1 MKATLIKQSALA
13 TLGALTLLA
22 NTSFAGQYFVGGSVN
37 LSKNTTDYK
46 GNNPKV
52 SIANGKASK
61 YSPQASL
68 IGGYKTQIGNFNFIS
83 EAGFDLASTKIGKE
97 SKNQMEVKKGV
108 AFNISQKVGYVF
120 KDASSIYATAGITIA
135 KHKFNHKEL
144 KISDETLAQP
154 FLGLGS
160 EVKVSENLFLF
171 SEFNYI
177 LTKKVKFVDHAKKE
191 IGTIKIGGEQF
202 KIGARYYL

>member
-1 MKATLIKQSALA
+1 MKTTLIKQSALIS
-13 TLGALTLLA
+13 ALTLFA
-22 NTSFAGQYFVGGSVN
+22 NASFAGQYFVGGSLN

-46 GNNPKV
+46 GNNYPKIN
-52 SIANGKASK
+52 IASGKDSK

-83 EAGFDLASTKIGKE
+83 EAGFDLASAKVGKK
-97 SKNQMEVKKGV
+97 SKNQMEVKKGL

-171 SEFNYI
+171 SEFNFI
-177 LTKKVKFVDHAKKE
+177 LTKKVKFVDFTKKE